1 MLCIGR
7 YVDQSILIGDDI
19 VIKVLEITGDRV
31 RLGIDAPRDV
41 PIDREE
47 LRHRKRL
54 DQLLDKKEEIN
65 RLIEIE
71 RRKFDNEQDQYYW

>member
-19 VIKVLEITGDRV
+19 IIKVLEVTGERV

-41 PIDREE
+41 PVDREE

-71 RRKFDNEQDQYYW
+71 RRKFDNEQEQYYW

>member
-19 VIKVLEITGDRV
+19 VVKVIEIRGDHV
-31 RLGIDAPRDV
+31 RLGIDAPRDIPV
-41 PIDREE
+41 DREE